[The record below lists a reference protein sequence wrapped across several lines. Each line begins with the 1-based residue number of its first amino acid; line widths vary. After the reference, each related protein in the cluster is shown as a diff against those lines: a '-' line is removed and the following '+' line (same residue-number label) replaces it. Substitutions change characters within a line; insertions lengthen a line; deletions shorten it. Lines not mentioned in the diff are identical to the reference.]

1 MQVTQFMNSTT
12 VKSLFASFALLFV
25 AAPAQAELVVSQ
37 LVVELAPTSRT
48 ADIVIFNNGNERS
61 YVSIEPQEVLNPG
74 TPEETRITHADPR
87 ILGLLVSSKRMIL
100 EPRQQRLL
108 RLAVTSVSGDQER
121 IYRVTVKPVTGDVES
136 PTSGLKLLV
145 GYEMLVLV
153 RPANAGEAR
162 VEAVRRGDELTLT
175 NRGRTSVELL
185 DGKRCLLAPGKCTPL
200 PAKRL
205 YAGAS
210 WTQRVP
216 SQDRVEYRSVANG
229 KTQIQRF

>member
-1 MQVTQFMNSTT
+1 MPVTQFMNILTT
-12 VKSLFASFALLFV
+12 KALSAFFLLLFV
-25 AAPAQAELVVSQ
+25 AAPVQAELVVSQ

-74 TPEETRITHADPR
+74 TPGEKRVTHADPR
-87 ILGLLVSSKRMIL
+87 ILGLLVSSKRLIL

-108 RLAVTSVSGDQER
+108 RLAVTSVPGDQER
-121 IYRVTVKPVTGDVES
+121 VYRVTVKPVTGDVES

-153 RPANAGEAR
+153 RPANAGEVK
-162 VEAVRRGDELTLT
+162 VEAVRKGDELTLT
-175 NRGRTSVELL
+175 NRGRASVELV
-185 DGKRCLLAPGKCTPL
+185 DGKRCLLADGKCTPL

-216 SQDRVEYRSVANG
+216 SEGRVEYRSVASG
-229 KTQIQRF
+229 KAQILRF